1 MNDEIISEVWRNRDA
16 LAAKYGHNLDAIV
29 SAIREREAHPL
40 TRMVTPEKPNKPVEL
55 IEKTAAASLWQ
66 SCR

>member
-16 LAAKYGHNLDAIV
+16 LAAKHGHDLDAIV

-40 TRMVTPEKPNKPVEL
+40 TRMVTPDKPSDAVEV
-55 IEKTAAASLWQ
+55 AAEIAASSLWQ
-66 SCR
+66 SR